1 MVEITN
7 AVYLGCVRTST
18 EIVEGL
24 TLEQV
29 NSSIMKFSE
38 SDKRAILS
46 QKLAKEMFD
55 TLGEVKNEEPKR

>member
-7 AVYLGCVRTST
+7 AVYLGCVRTAT

-29 NSSIMKFSE
+29 DSSIMKFNE
-38 SDKRAILS
+38 AEKRAILS
-46 QKLAKEMFD
+46 QKLAKEMFE
-55 TLGEVKNEEPKR
+55 TLAEGKNEEQKG